1 MDSPILGSMGV
12 YARGP
17 VQPDLVRGT
26 RPTAVIT
33 NVKTTLAFIN
43 ALRVVCAWRIVR
55 CQTWKPGTNPY
66 TIYTYRFFFK
76 VGIALVILHTN
87 PTPGTN
93 LLSQSSHFFPAHIL
107 TSIKFSVCPKL
118 TNTVRCLIQ
127 CRQSINKAQRLSLA
141 ASLHSQITIKYVDV
155 GRGSAS
161 TKIHGLVGRDWFFL
175 LTSSH
180 NQPKMWSTLE
190 VGRDAN
196 TNGIFAQGC
205 GFPLIFSLLSHSGMN
220 VQLKHNPSL
229 WCFRSM
235 QSVLW
240 LHC

>member
-1 MDSPILGSMGV
+1 MEVWNVMHGAASSL
-12 YARGP
+12 
-17 VQPDLVRGT
+17 RGT
-26 RPTAVIT
+26 QLTAVIT
-33 NVKTTLAFIN
+33 RVKTTLAFSN
-43 ALRVVCAWRIVR
+43 APRVVCAWRIKR
-55 CQTWKPGTNPY
+55 CQTWKPGTNAC
-66 TIYTYRFFFK
+66 TIYTYRASFQ

-93 LLSQSSHFFPAHIL
+93 LLSQSSHFSPTHIL

-127 CRQSINKAQRLSLA
+127 CHQSINKDQPLSLA

-155 GRGSAS
+155 GRSAS
-161 TKIHGLVGRDWFFL
+161 TKIHGLVGQDWCFL
-175 LTSSH
+175 LSSSH
-180 NQPKMWSTLE
+180 NQTKRWSTLE

-196 TNGIFAQGC
+196 TNDIFVQGC
-205 GFPLIFSLLSHSGMN
+205 GFPLIFSLLFHSGMI

-229 WCFRSM
+229 WCFRSV
-235 QSVLW
+235 QSVFW